1 MASKT
6 DYQVASLAAGFTLGF
21 GFLTVWEALKQT
33 RKNKNP
39 LRSTY
44 IYMLWGEIIANL
56 TIAVIAWLFLDGV
69 LSSTVPVLFFILLLW
84 VFEVQLLMQIIIN
97 RIAIIHEDR
106 KFISWMKWGS
116 FLGILLIEILVFCIW
131 IPAHMDPPP
140 NQLQVDPPRFL
151 KVTPLMMDIQIRQNQ
166 RLLGLK
172 YKPLISFNAKLM
184 VVSILMDA
192 MLIGLMSLP
201 NQVVYIQFHPVAYM
215 VKLNIE
221 MSMATL
227 ITRLARHGSNDVHMN
242 TLSESDRRRQYGT
255 DENATAPARDVGLK
269 SFTRSKIRHDPDDVD
284 PAHGGGIQRTYD
296 VNVTVQQSNPGESVH
311 KGRTVMFDKMGEDE
325 LGLTSHAGHPRGSV
339 KEVDGRSSLTSDK
352 S

>member
-97 RIAIIHEDR
+97 RIAIIHEDP
-106 KFISWMKWGS
+106 KFITWMKWGAFWNLLRANCKFVKINDYWDRIS
-116 FLGILLIEILVFCIW
+116 KVLILIVDAYLNYYFLRV
-131 IPAHMDPPP
+131 
-140 NQLQVDPPRFL
+140 V
-151 KVTPLMMDIQIRQNQ
+151 KQ
-166 RLLGLK
+166 RLLDQYGLVK

-296 VNVTVQQSNPGESVH
+296 VNVTVQQSNPGESAH